1 MNRPDRQPVAALAGA
16 LIRRPA
22 LWPAALKLVPPRW
35 WRRWP
40 PLPVPSPEYLRFRME
55 TMYGNDGRLD
65 PEELIRY
72 LEWCR
77 RMGRSA
83 R

>member
-1 MNRPDRQPVAALAGA
+1 VTPPAGEVVRSLTGLLVRPRLW
-16 LIRRPA
+16 RPA
-22 LWPAALKLVPPRW
+22 ARLVPPAW

-40 PLPVPSPEYLRFRME
+40 PLPLPGADYTRFRME
-55 TMYGNDGRLD
+55 TMYGGDRSFRAED
-65 PEELIRY
+65 LIEY

-77 RMGRSA
+77 RMGTRA